1 MVQQHSKSKKI
12 HNAIHT
18 AEEGKKKSVREHEH
32 MAEGAH
38 TTTHTR
44 HLTSIGNKRTHHQ
57 AHKLPAPLLLY
68 ILLNPHPLEADGL
81 NCRVASIFKLD
92 ILVIS

>member
-1 MVQQHSKSKKI
+1 MVQPRSKSKKI
-12 HNAIHT
+12 HNVIHT
-18 AEEGKKKSVREHEH
+18 AEEENRSEQEH
-32 MAEGAH
+32 MAEGVDV
-38 TTTHTR
+38 TR
-44 HLTSIGNKRTHHQ
+44 RAQHLACIGNKRTHHQ
-57 AHKLPAPLLLY
+57 DHKLPAPLLY